1 MHAAAWIGD
10 WGFPEVCSGEAGR
23 GPCVS
28 DSITRMLRAVKS
40 GDQSA
45 LAPLWERYSRD
56 LNAIARRL
64 VSGRVRVADEEDVL
78 VSTFER
84 LWDAAKHNRLDS
96 VQDREALSRLLAKIT
111 RQRAI
116 DLLRTERRQSRGSGT
131 VRGDSVFPADDSG
144 PGLGFGA
151 VSDKALPA
159 ELEVMAEEETR
170 KLLRALNDDELASI
184 AVAKMDGFTNREIGD
199 LLECSQST
207 VERSLRLIRKKW
219 RRELAHDE
227 TA

>member
-1 MHAAAWIGD
+1 MS
-10 WGFPEVCSGEAGR
+10 E
-23 GPCVS
+23 
-28 DSITRMLRAVKS
+28 SITRMLRAVKS

-64 VSGRVRVADEEDVL
+64 VSAGRLRVADEEDVL
-78 VSTFER
+78 VSTFQR
-84 LWDAAKHNRLDS
+84 LWDAAKHNQLDS

-111 RQRAI
+111 TQRAI
-116 DLLRTERRQSRGSGT
+116 DLLRSEQRQSRGGGA
-131 VRGDSVFPADDSG
+131 VRGDSVFPSDDSDQG
-144 PGLGFGA
+144 IGFGA
-151 VSDKALPA
+151 VTDKGLTP

-170 KLLRALNDDELASI
+170 RLLRALKDDELASI

-219 RRELAHDE
+219 RRELAHGNP
-227 TA
+227 T